1 MLFRSVFISFE
12 GIEGSGKSTQIEL
25 IEELIK
31 SKGYQVKKLREPGTT
46 ELGEKIRNI
55 FLEKTTENVDP
66 ITEAFLLYASRK
78 HLDQNFLRQSL
89 SDGAIVIADR
99 YADATMAYQSYGKGL
114 DHNFVKLIHDSSQ
127 LLSPDLTFY
136 MDISAELSRERIS
149 DREMDRMES
158 ESIHFFKKVREGY
171 LQIAHDNPERVVVL
185 DANKTIDELHESI
198 KKIISNKLNVS
209 LD

>member
-1 MLFRSVFISFE
+1 MFISFE

-25 IEELIK
+25 IEELI
-31 SKGYQVKKLREPGTT
+31 SAKGYQVKKLREPGTT

-55 FLEKTTENVDP
+55 FLEKTTETVDP

-78 HLDQNFLRQSL
+78 HLDQNFLRQNL
-89 SDGAIVIADR
+89 NDGAIVIADR
-99 YADATMAYQSYGKGL
+99 YADATLAYQSYGKGL

-158 ESIHFFKKVREGY
+158 ESIDFFKKVREGY

>member
-1 MLFRSVFISFE
+1 MFISFE

-25 IEELIK
+25 IEELIRA
-31 SKGYQVKKLREPGTT
+31 KGYQVKKLREPGTT

-55 FLEKTTENVDP
+55 FLEITTETVDP

-78 HLDQNFLRQSL
+78 HLDQNFLRQNL

-99 YADATMAYQSYGKGL
+99 YADATLAYQSYGKGL

-158 ESIHFFKKVREGY
+158 ESIDFFKKVREGY

>member
-1 MLFRSVFISFE
+1 VFISFE

-25 IEELIK
+25 IEELIRA
-31 SKGYQVKKLREPGTT
+31 KGYQVKKLREPGTT

-55 FLEKTTENVDP
+55 FLEKTTETVDP

-78 HLDQNFLRQSL
+78 HLDQNFLRQNL
-89 SDGAIVIADR
+89 DDGAIVIADR
-99 YADATMAYQSYGKGL
+99 YADATLAYQSYGKGL
-114 DHNFVKLIHDSSQ
+114 DHNFVKIIHDSSQ

-158 ESIHFFKKVREGY
+158 ESIDFFKKVREGY

>member
-1 MLFRSVFISFE
+1 MFISFE

-25 IEELIK
+25 IEELIRA
-31 SKGYQVKKLREPGTT
+31 KGYQVKKLREPGTT

-55 FLEKTTENVDP
+55 FLEKTNETVDP

-78 HLDQNFLRQSL
+78 HLDQNFLRQNL

-99 YADATMAYQSYGKGL
+99 YADATLAYQSYGKGL

-158 ESIHFFKKVREGY
+158 ESIDFFKKVREGY

>member
-1 MLFRSVFISFE
+1 MFISFE
-12 GIEGSGKSTQIEL
+12 GIEGSGKSTQIKL
-25 IEELIK
+25 IEELIRA
-31 SKGYQVKKLREPGTT
+31 KGYQVKKLREPGTT

-55 FLEKTTENVDP
+55 FLEKTTETVDP

-78 HLDQNFLRQSL
+78 HLDQNFLRQNL

-99 YADATMAYQSYGKGL
+99 YADATLAYQSYGKGL

-158 ESIHFFKKVREGY
+158 ESIDFFKKVREGY

-185 DANKTIDELHESI
+185 DANKSIDELHESI

>member
-1 MLFRSVFISFE
+1 MFISFE

-25 IEELIK
+25 IEELIRA
-31 SKGYQVKKLREPGTT
+31 KGYQVKKLREPGTT
-46 ELGEKIRNI
+46 DLGEKIRNI
-55 FLEKTTENVDP
+55 FLEKTTETVDP

-78 HLDQNFLRQSL
+78 HLNQNFLRQSL

-99 YADATMAYQSYGKGL
+99 YADATLAYQSYGKGL

-158 ESIHFFKKVREGY
+158 ESIDFFKKVREGY

>member
-1 MLFRSVFISFE
+1 MFISFE

-25 IEELIK
+25 IEELIRA
-31 SKGYQVKKLREPGTT
+31 KGYQVKKLREPGTT

-55 FLEKTTENVDP
+55 FLEKTTETVDP

-78 HLDQNFLRQSL
+78 HLDQNCLRQNL
-89 SDGAIVIADR
+89 NDGAIVIADR
-99 YADATMAYQSYGKGL
+99 YADATLAYQSYGKGL
-114 DHNFVKLIHDSSQ
+114 DQNFVKLIHDYSQ

-158 ESIHFFKKVREGY
+158 ESIDFFKKVREGY

-185 DANKTIDELHESI
+185 DANKTVDQLHESI

>member
-1 MLFRSVFISFE
+1 MFISFE
-12 GIEGSGKSTQIEL
+12 GIEGSGKSTQIDL
-25 IEELIK
+25 IEELIRA
-31 SKGYQVKKLREPGTT
+31 KGYQVKKLREPGTT

-55 FLEKTTENVDP
+55 FLEKTTETVDP

-78 HLDQNFLRQSL
+78 HLDQNFLRQNL
-89 SDGAIVIADR
+89 NDGAIVIADR
-99 YADATMAYQSYGKGL
+99 YADATLAYQSYGKGL

-158 ESIHFFKKVREGY
+158 ESIDFFKKVREGY
-171 LQIAHDNPERVVVL
+171 LKIAHDNPERVVVL

>member
-1 MLFRSVFISFE
+1 MFISFE

-25 IEELIK
+25 IEELIRA
-31 SKGYQVKKLREPGTT
+31 KGYQVKKLREPGTT

-55 FLEKTTENVDP
+55 FLEKTNETVDP

-78 HLDQNFLRQSL
+78 HLDQNFLRQNL

-99 YADATMAYQSYGKGL
+99 YADATLAYQSYGKGL

-149 DREMDRMES
+149 NREMDRMES
-158 ESIHFFKKVREGY
+158 ESIDFFKKVREGY

>member
-1 MLFRSVFISFE
+1 MFISFE

-25 IEELIK
+25 IEELIRA
-31 SKGYQVKKLREPGTT
+31 KGYQVKKLREPGTT

-55 FLEKTTENVDP
+55 FLEKTTETVDP

-78 HLDQNFLRQSL
+78 HLDQNFLRQNL
-89 SDGAIVIADR
+89 NEGAIVIADR
-99 YADATMAYQSYGKGL
+99 YADATLAYQSYGKGL

-158 ESIHFFKKVREGY
+158 ESIDFFKKVREGY

>member
-1 MLFRSVFISFE
+1 MFISFE

-25 IEELIK
+25 IEELIRA
-31 SKGYQVKKLREPGTT
+31 KGFQVKKLREPGTT

-55 FLEKTTENVDP
+55 FLEKTTETVDP

-78 HLDQNFLRQSL
+78 HLDQNFLRQNL
-89 SDGAIVIADR
+89 NEGAIVIADR
-99 YADATMAYQSYGKGL
+99 YADATLAYQSYGKGL

-158 ESIHFFKKVREGY
+158 ESIDFFKKVREGY

>member
-1 MLFRSVFISFE
+1 MFISFE
-12 GIEGSGKSTQIEL
+12 GIEGSGKSTQIAL
-25 IEELIK
+25 IEELIRA
-31 SKGYQVKKLREPGTT
+31 KGYQVKKLREPGTT

-55 FLEKTTENVDP
+55 FLEKTTETVDP

-78 HLDQNFLRQSL
+78 HLDQNFLRQNL

-99 YADATMAYQSYGKGL
+99 YADATLAYQSYGKGL

-158 ESIHFFKKVREGY
+158 ESIDFFKKVREGY

>member
-1 MLFRSVFISFE
+1 MFISFE

-25 IEELIK
+25 IEELIRA
-31 SKGYQVKKLREPGTT
+31 KGYQVKKLREPGTT

-55 FLEKTTENVDP
+55 FLEKTTETVDP

-78 HLDQNFLRQSL
+78 HLDQNFLRQNL
-89 SDGAIVIADR
+89 GDGAIVIADR
-99 YADATMAYQSYGKGL
+99 YADATLAYQSYGKGL

-158 ESIHFFKKVREGY
+158 ESIDFFKKVREGY

>member
-1 MLFRSVFISFE
+1 MFISFE

-25 IEELIK
+25 IEELIRA
-31 SKGYQVKKLREPGTT
+31 KGYQVKKLREPGTT

-55 FLEKTTENVDP
+55 FLEKTTETVDP

-78 HLDQNFLRQSL
+78 HLDQNFLRQNL
-89 SDGAIVIADR
+89 NDGAIVIADR
-99 YADATMAYQSYGKGL
+99 YADATLAYQSYGKGL

-158 ESIHFFKKVREGY
+158 ESIDFFKKVREGY
-171 LQIAHDNPERVVVL
+171 LEIAHDNPERVVVL